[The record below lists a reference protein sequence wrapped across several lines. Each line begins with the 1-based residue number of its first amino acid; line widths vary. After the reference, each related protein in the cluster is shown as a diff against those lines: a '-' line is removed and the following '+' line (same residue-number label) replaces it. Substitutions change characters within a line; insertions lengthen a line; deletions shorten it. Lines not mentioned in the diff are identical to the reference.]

1 MLLYQ
6 NIYELLTSWSPR
18 RRVSFAVNGVLMG
31 IGAPLGWLLIDLLLF
46 RPTDLSV
53 RAFLAGI
60 SGSPHQ
66 ILLYL
71 YMGLGTSAVMGV
83 TGYLVG
89 RGFDWDREKAA
100 QLQQVH
106 ARIEEQK
113 QDFEERFNRLQH
125 DMSSLYQI
133 GAEIQKSVSPTQV
146 LQLLSDGAH
155 RVLNFDRVNIFLL
168 DENKK
173 ALECCEARGHGGS
186 GWQELRIPLTDPAG
200 ALVKTIRDN
209 RVYQIED
216 VTQMPADFRLGAPYR
231 GMPELRSRSFACIPL
246 REQGEPI
253 GLIAV
258 DHKRQ
263 LRAIRTEELSTLQI
277 LADQGSTA
285 LTNISLYQGVN
296 RLHGEL
302 GRNFEQLLDRKGRLS
317 EIIRDLSQSS
327 REIDNKIQG
336 VAENSQGLS
345 SMVNETASSVH
356 QMSQSMGRMASGVNT
371 LSGEAQNTV
380 SSTTEMGF
388 SIREVESHAKRSNAL
403 SEQVEKD
410 AEQGVSLVQESLKS
424 VGSIQKTV
432 HEAAARMQRLA
443 AKTQE
448 IGEVLEVI
456 NTINEKTNV
465 LALNAA
471 IISSQAG
478 EHGKGFAV
486 VSNEIRAL
494 SEQTASSSREI
505 EQMIESVQ
513 EQVAETVSMIQS
525 IPIQVDAGMELSQ
538 KSGEAL
544 SQILKSAASSRGM
557 TLKIEQATR
566 EQVGTTE
573 LVTRA
578 FSTVNEMIH
587 DITRSIKDQSDGS
600 RLMAEGNERMRQLT
614 DEVAKANI
622 LQARDFQTVRQGVHQ
637 VAEMVE
643 TLFREAE
650 QRKRESERI
659 IEGID
664 SLDDRQQSA

>member
-1 MLLYQ
+1 MRLYKTL
-6 NIYELLTSWSPR
+6 YERLTGWSPH
-18 RRVSFAVNGVLMG
+18 RRVSFAVDGVLMG
-31 IGAPLGWLLIDLLLF
+31 IGAPLGWLLIELVFF
-46 RPTDLSV
+46 RPAHLSV
-53 RAFLAGI
+53 AAFLVQI
-60 SGSPHQ
+60 VGSPHQ
-66 ILLYL
+66 ILIYL
-71 YMGLGTSAVMGV
+71 YMGFGTSAIMGI

-100 QLQQVH
+100 QLREVH

-113 QDFEERFNRLQH
+113 QDFEGRFNGLQH

-133 GAEIQKSVSPTQV
+133 GAEIQKSVTRAQV

-168 DENKK
+168 DQHKDV
-173 ALECCEARGHGGS
+173 LTCCEAQGHAGS
-186 GWQELRIPLTDPAG
+186 SWQKIQIPLSDPAG
-200 ALVKTIRDN
+200 ALIKTIRDN
-209 RVYQIED
+209 RVYQILD
-216 VTQMPADFRLGAPYR
+216 VSEMPAEFRLGAPYR
-231 GMPELRSRSFACIPL
+231 TMPELRSRSFACIPL
-246 REQGEPI
+246 RERGEPI

-258 DHKRQ
+258 DHKHQR
-263 LRAIRTEELSTLQI
+263 RAIRTEELSTLQI

-296 RLHGEL
+296 RLHDEL
-302 GRNFEQLLDRKGRLS
+302 GRNHEQLLDRKGRLS
-317 EIIRDLSQSS
+317 AIIRDLSQSS
-327 REIDNKIQG
+327 RTIANKIQE

-345 SMVNETASSVH
+345 AMVNETAASVH
-356 QMSQSMGRMASGVNT
+356 QMSQAMSHMASGVNT
-371 LSGEAQNTV
+371 LSDEAQNTV
-380 SSTTEMGF
+380 SSTTEMEF
-388 SIREVESHAKRSNAL
+388 SIREVESHAKHSNAL

-410 AEQGVSLVQESLKS
+410 AQQGVTLVQESLKS

-448 IGEVLEVI
+448 IGDVLEVI
-456 NTINEKTNV
+456 NAINEKTNV

-471 IISSQAG
+471 IISAQAG

-505 EQMIESVQ
+505 EEMIESVR
-513 EQVAETVSMIQS
+513 EQVAETVSMIES
-525 IPIQVDAGMELSQ
+525 IPAQVDSGMDLSQ
-538 KSGEAL
+538 KSGDAL
-544 SQILKSAASSRGM
+544 SQILKSAGSSRSM
-557 TLKIEQATR
+557 TLKIERSTR

-578 FSTVNEMIH
+578 FNTVNEMIH
-587 DITRSIKDQSDGS
+587 DITRSIEEQSQGS
-600 RLMAEGNERMRQLT
+600 RLMAEANERMRQLT
-614 DEVAKANI
+614 DEVASANVH
-622 LQARDFQTVRQGVHQ
+622 QARDFQSVMQGVHL

-650 QRKRESERI
+650 QRKRESELI

-664 SLDDRQQSA
+664 SLEARHRSA

>member
-1 MLLYQ
+1 MHLYKSL
-6 NIYELLTSWSPR
+6 YKRLTGWSSQR
-18 RRVSFAVNGVLMG
+18 RISFPVYGVLMG
-31 IGAPLGWLLIDLLLF
+31 IGAPLGWLLIDLLFF
-46 RPTDLSV
+46 RAAGLSV
-53 RAFLAGI
+53 EASLAEI
-60 SGSPHQ
+60 VLSAHQ

-71 YMGLGTSAVMGV
+71 YMGFGTSAVMGI

-89 RGFDWDREKAA
+89 RGLDSDRERAV

-113 QDFEERFNRLQH
+113 QEFEARFNGLQH

-133 GAEIQKSVSPTQV
+133 GAEIQKSVTRAQV
-146 LQLLSDGAH
+146 LQLLSDGAR

-168 DENKK
+168 DQNK
-173 ALECCEARGHGGS
+173 AILECCEAQGHTGS
-186 GWQELRIPLTDPAG
+186 AWQAIRIPLTDPAG
-200 ALVKTIRDN
+200 ALVKTIRNN
-209 RVYQIED
+209 RSYQVQD
-216 VTQMPADFRLGAPYR
+216 VAEMPADFRLGEPYR
-231 GMPELRSRSFACIPL
+231 AMPELRSRAFACIPL
-246 REQGEPI
+246 RERGEPI

-258 DHKRQ
+258 DHKHQR
-263 LRAIRTEELSTLQI
+263 RPIRTEEISTLQI

-302 GRNFEQLLDRKGRLS
+302 GRNFEQLLDRKGKLS
-317 EIIRDLSQSS
+317 TIIRNLSKSA
-327 REIDNKIQG
+327 RDIANKIQE
-336 VAENSQGLS
+336 VAQNSQGLS
-345 SMVNETASSVH
+345 SMVNETAASVH
-356 QMSQSMGRMASGVNT
+356 QMSRAMSHMASGVST

-380 SSTTEMGF
+380 SSTTQMGF

-410 AEQGVSLVQESLKS
+410 AQQGVTLVHESLKG

-471 IISSQAG
+471 IISAQAG
-478 EHGKGFAV
+478 EHGKSFAV
-486 VSNEIRAL
+486 VSNEVRAL
-494 SEQTASSSREI
+494 SEQTAASAREI
-505 EQMIESVQ
+505 EEMIDSVQ

-525 IPIQVDAGMELSQ
+525 IPKQVDAGMELSQ

-544 SQILKSAASSRGM
+544 SLILKSAASSRGM

-566 EQVGTTE
+566 EQVETTE

-578 FSTVNEMIH
+578 FGTVNEMIH
-587 DITRSIKDQSDGS
+587 DMTRSIEEQSQGS
-600 RLMAEGNERMRQLT
+600 RVMSEANERMRQLT
-614 DEVAKANI
+614 DKVASANVH
-622 LQARDFQTVRQGVHQ
+622 QARDFQSVMQGVHQ

-643 TLFREAE
+643 SLFEEAE
-650 QRKRESERI
+650 QRKRESEFI

-664 SLDDRQQSA
+664 SLEAKGRPA